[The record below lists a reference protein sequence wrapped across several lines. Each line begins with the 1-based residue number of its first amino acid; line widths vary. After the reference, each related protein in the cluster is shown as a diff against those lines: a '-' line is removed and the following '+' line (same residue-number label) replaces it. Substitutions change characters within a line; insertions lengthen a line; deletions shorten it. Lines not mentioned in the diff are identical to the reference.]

1 MCARL
6 DELRNVGPSTA
17 RRLRAAGLHGPDDL
31 RCVGAAA
38 AFAAVR
44 GEHPQHTSLNLLW
57 ALEGALR
64 DRDWRDLSE
73 TEKHRLLDEVDAL
86 GT

>member
-1 MCARL
+1 MPRRL
-6 DELRNVGPSTA
+6 DELRNVGPVTA
-17 RRLRAAGLHGPDDL
+17 RRLEKAGLRAPADL
-31 RCVGAAA
+31 RRVGAAA
-38 AFAAVR
+38 AFVVVR
-44 GEHPQHTSLNLLW
+44 GDQPQHTSINLLW

-64 DRDWRDLSE
+64 ERDWRDLTE